1 MRTPAVCQLAPEGL
15 LSVLSGV
22 LRLVSGRLGHGCDR
36 PPDPQQKATTMSLG
50 TNDTESP
57 NHSPEPPSRRRA
69 GVLTGAL
76 LGAMAL
82 TAAVV
87 GVSAIAGA
95 QDSSADDR
103 KATVEVAKTTGSE
116 LDDTTAMFEEDDAA
130 WAAFDQCLS
139 DALGPIDED
148 GFEDTELTDD
158 EWEALEAQFEAAEA
172 ACEEF
177 LPDDVK
183 AEIAAFQ
190 PFDDCIDSQ
199 LGEKT
204 IEDETELTDDE
215 WEALEAQ
222 WIAAEDAC
230 FDLLPEDAKAEAEAF
245 QAYDDCLADAG
256 LGDDMGAAIY
266 VEDGET
272 GQSIQFGEDG
282 GTVTITG
289 DATGVSVTT
298 DGDVSVLDDAAF
310 EAAFEACDEL
320 LPDDLFDFDDFE
332 DDESDD

>member
-1 MRTPAVCQLAPEGL
+1 
-15 LSVLSGV
+15 
-22 LRLVSGRLGHGCDR
+22 
-36 PPDPQQKATTMSLG
+36 MSLG

-57 NHSPEPPSRRRA
+57 NHSPEPTSRRRA

-95 QDSSADDR
+95 QDSSTDDR

-116 LDDTTAMFEEDDAA
+116 LDDTTVMFEEDDAA

-158 EWEALEAQFEAAEA
+158 IELTDDEWEALESQFEAAEE

-190 PFDDCIDSQ
+190 PFDDCIDAQ

-215 WEALEAQ
+215 WETLESQ
-222 WIAAEDAC
+222 FEAAEDAC
-230 FDLLPEDAKAEAEAF
+230 FDLLPEDTKAEAEAF
-245 QAYDDCLADAG
+245 QAYDDCLTDAG

-289 DATGVSVTT
+289 DATGVTVTT

-320 LPDDLFDFDDFE
+320 LPDDLFDFDEFDGFDEFDDFE
-332 DDESDD
+332 DEDEEDGESDD

>member
-1 MRTPAVCQLAPEGL
+1 
-15 LSVLSGV
+15 
-22 LRLVSGRLGHGCDR
+22 
-36 PPDPQQKATTMSLG
+36 MSLG

-57 NHSPEPPSRRRA
+57 NHSTEPPSHRRA

-103 KATVEVAKTTGSE
+103 TATVEMAKTTGSE
-116 LDDTTAMFEEDDAA
+116 LDDTTVMFEEDDAA

-148 GFEDTELTDD
+148 GFED
-158 EWEALEAQFEAAEA
+158 
-172 ACEEF
+172 
-177 LPDDVK
+177 
-183 AEIAAFQ
+183 I
-190 PFDDCIDSQ
+190 
-199 LGEKT
+199 
-204 IEDETELTDDE
+204 ELTDDE

-245 QAYDDCLADAG
+245 QAYDDCLTDAG

-289 DATGVSVTT
+289 DATGVTVTT

-320 LPDDLFDFDDFE
+320 LPDDIFDFEEFDEFDDFE
-332 DDESDD
+332 DDEVKEDDESDD

>member
-116 LDDTTAMFEEDDAA
+116 LDDTTVMFEEDDAA

-148 GFEDTELTDD
+148 GFED
-158 EWEALEAQFEAAEA
+158 
-172 ACEEF
+172 
-177 LPDDVK
+177 
-183 AEIAAFQ
+183 
-190 PFDDCIDSQ
+190 
-199 LGEKT
+199 
-204 IEDETELTDDE
+204 TELTDDE

>member
-1 MRTPAVCQLAPEGL
+1 
-15 LSVLSGV
+15 
-22 LRLVSGRLGHGCDR
+22 
-36 PPDPQQKATTMSLG
+36 MSLG

-57 NHSPEPPSRRRA
+57 NHSPEPPSRQRA
-69 GVLTGAL
+69 GVLSGAL

-116 LDDTTAMFEEDDAA
+116 LNDTTVMFEEDDAA

-139 DALGPIDED
+139 DALGPIDKD
-148 GFEDTELTDD
+148 GFED
-158 EWEALEAQFEAAEA
+158 
-172 ACEEF
+172 
-177 LPDDVK
+177 
-183 AEIAAFQ
+183 I
-190 PFDDCIDSQ
+190 
-199 LGEKT
+199 
-204 IEDETELTDDE
+204 ELTDDE

-222 WIAAEDAC
+222 WIAVEDAC
-230 FDLLPEDAKAEAEAF
+230 FDLLSEDAKAVAEAF
-245 QAYDDCLADAG
+245 QAYDDCLTDAG

-289 DATGVSVTT
+289 DATGVTVTT

-320 LPDDLFDFDDFE
+320 LPDDLFDFDEFDEFDDFEDEDEE

>member
-1 MRTPAVCQLAPEGL
+1 
-15 LSVLSGV
+15 
-22 LRLVSGRLGHGCDR
+22 
-36 PPDPQQKATTMSLG
+36 MSLG

-69 GVLTGAL
+69 GMLTGAL

-87 GVSAIAGA
+87 GISAVAGA
-95 QDSSADDR
+95 QDSSTDDR
-103 KATVEVAKTTGSE
+103 KATVEMAKTTSTK
-116 LDDTTAMFEEDDAA
+116 LDDTTVILEDDEA

-148 GFEDTELTDD
+148 GIKDTELTED
-158 EWEALEAQFEAAEA
+158 EWEALEVQFETAEA
-172 ACEEF
+172 SCEEF

-190 PFDDCIDSQ
+190 PFDDCIDAQ
-199 LGEKT
+199 LGEKI
-204 IEDETELTDDE
+204 IEDDTELTEDE

-222 WIAAEDAC
+222 WIAAGDAC
-230 FDLLPEDAKAEAEAF
+230 FDLLPKEAKAEAF
-245 QAYDDCLADAG
+245 KAYDDCLADAG
-256 LGDDMGAAIY
+256 PGDDMGAAIY
-266 VEDGET
+266 LEDGET

-298 DGDVSVLDDAAF
+298 DGDVSVLDGTAF

-320 LPDDLFDFDDFE
+320 LPEDMSDVYEFDDFDG
-332 DDESDD
+332 DDESGD

>member
-1 MRTPAVCQLAPEGL
+1 MCSQVFSDSSQAD
-15 LSVLSGV
+15 SGTV
-22 LRLVSGRLGHGCDR
+22 AIVTH
-36 PPDPQQKATTMSLG
+36 DPQQKATTMSLG
-50 TNDTESP
+50 TNETESP
-57 NHSPEPPSRRRA
+57 NHSPESPSRRRA
-69 GVLTGAL
+69 GMLTGAL

-87 GVSAIAGA
+87 GISAIAGA
-95 QDSSADDR
+95 QDSSTDDR
-103 KATVEVAKTTGSE
+103 KAPVEMAKTTSTE
-116 LDDTTAMFEEDDAA
+116 LDDTTVMLEDDEA

-148 GFEDTELTDD
+148 GIKDAELTDD
-158 EWEALEAQFEAAEA
+158 EWEALEVQFETAEA
-172 ACEEF
+172 SCEEF

-190 PFDDCIDSQ
+190 PFDDCIDAQ

-204 IEDETELTDDE
+204 IEDESELTDDE

-222 WIAAEDAC
+222 WIAAGDAC
-230 FDLLPEDAKAEAEAF
+230 FDLLPEEAKAEAEVF
-245 QAYDDCLADAG
+245 KAYDDCMADAG
-256 LGDDMGAAIY
+256 LGDDMGATIY
-266 VEDGET
+266 LEDGET

-282 GTVTITG
+282 GTVTIIG

-298 DGDVSVLDDAAF
+298 DGDVLVLDDTSF

-320 LPDDLFDFDDFE
+320 IPEDISDVDEFDDFDE
-332 DDESDD
+332 DDKSDD

>member
-1 MRTPAVCQLAPEGL
+1 
-15 LSVLSGV
+15 
-22 LRLVSGRLGHGCDR
+22 
-36 PPDPQQKATTMSLG
+36 MSLG

-148 GFEDTELTDD
+148 GFED
-158 EWEALEAQFEAAEA
+158 
-172 ACEEF
+172 
-177 LPDDVK
+177 
-183 AEIAAFQ
+183 
-190 PFDDCIDSQ
+190 
-199 LGEKT
+199 
-204 IEDETELTDDE
+204 TELTDDE

>member
-69 GVLTGAL
+69 GVLTGGL

-148 GFEDTELTDD
+148 GIKD
-158 EWEALEAQFEAAEA
+158 A
-172 ACEEF
+172 
-177 LPDDVK
+177 
-183 AEIAAFQ
+183 
-190 PFDDCIDSQ
+190 
-199 LGEKT
+199 
-204 IEDETELTDDE
+204 ELTDDE

>member
-1 MRTPAVCQLAPEGL
+1 
-15 LSVLSGV
+15 
-22 LRLVSGRLGHGCDR
+22 
-36 PPDPQQKATTMSLG
+36 MSFG

-57 NHSPEPPSRRRA
+57 SYSPEPPSRQRA
-69 GVLTGAL
+69 GMLAGAL

-95 QDSSADDR
+95 QDGSTDER
-103 KATVEVAKTTGSE
+103 KATVEMAKTTGSE
-116 LDDTTAMFEEDDAA
+116 LDDSTVMLEDDEA

-148 GFEDTELTDD
+148 GIKDTELTDD
-158 EWEALEAQFEAAEA
+158 EWEALEVQFETAEA

-177 LPDDVK
+177 LPGGVK

-190 PFDDCIDSQ
+190 PYDDCIDTQ
-199 LGEKT
+199 LGGKT
-204 IEDETELTDDE
+204 IDGDTELTDDE

-222 WIAAEDAC
+222 WITAEDAC
-230 FDLLPEDAKAEAEAF
+230 FDRLPEEAKAEVEAF
-245 QAYDDCLADAG
+245 KAYDDCLTDAG
-256 LGDDMGAAIY
+256 LGDDMGTAIY

-282 GTVTITG
+282 GTVIITG
-289 DATGVSVTT
+289 DATGVSLTT
-298 DGDVSVLDDAAF
+298 DGDVSVFDDAAF

-320 LPDDLFDFDDFE
+320 LPEDIFDFDEFDDFDDKE